1 MDPLNLETYFIKLKR
16 IGNNTPNLGRMI
28 NREKIKIPEIPSRDK
43 MSSFIKQYTPECK
56 EIKMEELIKSDT
68 FQIIQD

>member
-1 MDPLNLETYFIKLKR
+1 MV
-16 IGNNTPNLGRMI
+16 
-28 NREKIKIPEIPSRDK
+28 NREKIKIPEIPTRDK